1 MAPQKNTKAKAKRAV
16 NFSKAKAK
24 GATRFSGTKA
34 KSTVK
39 DSKRKFKAKISAMKV
54 KNAAPHYTKNY
65 RYTKAH
71 IVTRHSVHPPVAAA
85 ARSSTLEDLVTIYV
99 LALANGKYYVGK
111 TARANVDERLEE
123 HKNGKGSAWTRLHRP
138 LRIAEITRNADP
150 FDEDKFTKKW
160 MLKYGVEN
168 VRGGSY
174 SRVNFTPGELDA
186 VLQQL
191 RGSTDQCFVCG
202 SKNHFAAKCPDKKAG
217 VVDDDADAALECLR
231 CGRDSHTA
239 ESCYAKSHAHGS
251 NWCLRCGREGHEE
264 ASCYARTHAVL
275 GEIIEP
281 CEEEPAGEEGED
293 EDSPSDDDEEED
305 EEQAAVEVLK
315 CLRCGRDGHASDSCY
330 AKTHVNGAKWCLRC
344 GREGHD
350 HQSCYAKAHAT
361 GAALERGS
369 SRFPRDHNGNY

>member
-16 NFSKAKAK
+16 NFSKEKRK
-24 GATRFSGTKA
+24 ERH
-34 KSTVK
+34 VK
-39 DSKRKFKAKISAMKV
+39 DSKSKFKAKISAMKV
-54 KNAAPHYTKNY
+54 KNA
-65 RYTKAH
+65 
-71 IVTRHSVHPPVAAA
+71 PPTTPKLPIHKSPYCDEAQRPPTSGCGSQKLYLR
-85 ARSSTLEDLVTIYV
+85 RSRDDLRAGTGQWQV
-99 LALANGKYYVGK
+99 LRRK
-111 TARANVDERLEE
+111 TSSCANVDERLEE

-138 LRIAEITRNADP
+138 LRIAEITRMRILS
-150 FDEDKFTKKW
+150 TRTS
-160 MLKYGVEN
+160 LRRSGC
-168 VRGGSY
+168 S
-174 SRVNFTPGELDA
+174 SELDA

-217 VVDDDADAALECLR
+217 VVDDDADGALECLR

-275 GEIIEP
+275 A

-369 SRFPRDHNGNY
+369 SRFRATHNGNY